1 MKKMKKLVCYV
12 LLFMLC
18 LQGTSINLSSPMQSK
33 HPDILC
39 DLDKK
44 PKH

>member
-18 LQGTSINLSSPMQSK
+18 LQNNSILLSGPTENTLVDTFCNLANK
-33 HPDILC
+33 RN
-39 DLDKK
+39 
-44 PKH
+44 